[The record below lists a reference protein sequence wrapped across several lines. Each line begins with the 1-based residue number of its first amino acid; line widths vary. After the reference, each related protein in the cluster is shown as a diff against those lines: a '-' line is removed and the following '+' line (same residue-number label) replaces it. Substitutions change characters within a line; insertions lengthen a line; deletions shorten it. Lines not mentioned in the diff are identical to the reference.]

1 MCFPLKLAER
11 AGEKLVE
18 RPPLAVACFVAG
30 DYEEFLG
37 RRDELGK
44 HLEASTAGRNYSGSE
59 NGKGE
64 ELPLPFRYGF
74 ENRQSLRTN
83 S

>member
-1 MCFPLKLAER
+1 VCFSLKLAER
-11 AGEKLVE
+11 KGEKLVE
-18 RPPLAVACFVAG
+18 HPPLAVACFVAG

-59 NGKGE
+59 DGEGE
-64 ELPLPFRYGF
+64 ELPFPFRYSF
-74 ENRQSLRTN
+74 ENRHPLRTD